1 VEGIRNGCQVTTK
14 KLAATIQGSGS
25 TVEKHQVT
33 NPLCHFHPRKI
44 CVCGAGTES
53 LYVHHEMLH
62 TRGTTGAVSFFP
74 SPHPSSCTAE
84 TTTSHSWCGHAG
96 GGDTAG
102 RTLSVWVIII
112 SFSTLFPLS
121 PFLLSFL
128 SPFLLYPDSLPSSF
142 FFSPPLPPLPSH
154 QPYITTV
161 DT

>member
-1 VEGIRNGCQVTTK
+1 MEGIRNGCQVTTK

-33 NPLCHFHPRKI
+33 NPFCHFCPHKI

-53 LYVHHEMLH
+53 LYVHHKMLH
-62 TRGTTGAVSFFP
+62 TRGITGTVPFFP
-74 SPHPSSCTAE
+74 SPLPSSCTAE

-96 GGDTAG
+96 GGDTAR
-102 RTLSVWVIII
+102 RTLFVWVIII
-112 SFSTLFPLS
+112 LS
-121 PFLLSFL
+121 SFLLSFL
-128 SPFLLYPDSLPSSF
+128 SPFLFLLLLSSSSASSLS
-142 FFSPPLPPLPSH
+142 LLPSH